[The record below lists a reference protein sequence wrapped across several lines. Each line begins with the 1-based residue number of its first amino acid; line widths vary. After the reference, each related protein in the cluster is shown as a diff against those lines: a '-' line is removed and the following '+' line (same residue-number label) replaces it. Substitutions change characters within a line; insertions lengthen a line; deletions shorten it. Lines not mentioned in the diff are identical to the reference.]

1 MHSSC
6 KRSLGKLVRQHFKDK
21 LEMKIQ
27 QTFVIWHNHIYGGKK
42 IKIKKK
48 KNIAKGVSQKF
59 HDALLKV

>member
-1 MHSSC
+1 
-6 KRSLGKLVRQHFKDK
+6 
-21 LEMKIQ
+21 MKIQ

-48 KNIAKGVSQKF
+48 KIIAKGVSQKF